1 MNKTKIIILLVISIL
16 FEIVIPSSVD
26 GNYPAGGLYFGV
38 SSNFLVGESEKF
50 TQYVQDELLAME
62 LPNQSGD
69 SDGVQY
75 SFTHFKLALNL
86 QDFFYAQLG
95 PGVFQM
101 GWDTIEFNLQWE
113 YEICVKKVVKL
124 CESGTITVYT
134 ASGQSVSLGT
144 TLDVLFNSSNA
155 KIEATSTVMPFE
167 AGAVVASVHC
177 TDSVC
182 LIPINDI
189 VSEVSSQFVSQVTN
203 GVTKAIN
210 DKAPSIEQLFT
221 PIKQIPIT
229 MDSGNR
235 YWIDLEGCL
244 VEANYSSNSPST
256 ITAAINGG
264 IVLENTDGN
273 FVYPTQTPSYIPYD
287 SQMESFTSDY
297 CITITG
303 YFIETLLDA
312 VLVPEFPMTI
322 QPSQIP
328 ASSPVQLNTSSD
340 FFSGIAP
347 NLTSKYPNVG
357 IQVNLMPPT
366 IPTVTINSSAII
378 LTDFEISTS
387 FLVLTDNDDAIPV
400 FNVLFKFDAE
410 IQTTV
415 YTDSVSVF
423 SLNSTL
429 LSITPNVTITDST
442 VGSVDA
448 TGFVQLIE
456 MAQSII
462 KIPSITYPVPSK
474 YSITNVNSQ
483 LGDQIIQLTFDLI
496 ENSTN
501 QKYLKKS
508 VNLN

>member
-1 MNKTKIIILLVISIL
+1 MIKINFILILVISIF
-16 FEIVIPSSVD
+16 FEITLSSSVD

-38 SSNFLVGESEKF
+38 SSNFLASESEKF
-50 TQYVQDELLAME
+50 TQYVQNELLSMD
-62 LPNQSGD
+62 LPDQSGD

-75 SFTHFKLALNL
+75 SFTHFKLALDL
-86 QDFFYAQLG
+86 QDFFYAQFG
-95 PGVFQM
+95 SGVFQM
-101 GWDTIEFNLQWE
+101 GWDTITFNLQWE
-113 YEICVKKVVKL
+113 YEICVKKVVKV

-134 ASGQSVSLGT
+134 TSGQSVSLGT
-144 TLDVLFNSSNA
+144 TLDILFNTSNA
-155 KIEATSTVMPFE
+155 KIEATTTVMPFE
-167 AGAVVASVHC
+167 SGAVVASVHC

-229 MDSGNR
+229 MNSGNQ

-273 FVYPTQTPSYIPYD
+273 YVYPTQTPSYVPYD

-297 CITITG
+297 CVTITG
-303 YFIETLLDA
+303 YFIESLLDA

-322 QPSQIP
+322 NPNQVPQ
-328 ASSPVQLNTSSD
+328 ASPVQLNTSDD
-340 FFSGIAP
+340 FFSGVAP
-347 NLTSKYPNVG
+347 NLTAKYPNLG

-387 FLVLTDNDDAIPV
+387 FLVLTNDGAIPV
-400 FNVLFKFDAE
+400 FNILFKFNAE
-410 IQTTV
+410 ISTTV

-429 LSITPNVTITDST
+429 LSITPNVTITDSN

-448 TGFVQLIE
+448 SGFLQLIE
-456 MAQSII
+456 IVQSVI

-483 LGDQIIQLTFDLI
+483 LGDQIIQLTFDLV
-496 ENSTN
+496 ENSN
-501 QKYLKKS
+501 NLKKS
-508 VNLN
+508 VNFN

>member
-1 MNKTKIIILLVISIL
+1 MIKINFIIILVISIF
-16 FEIVIPSSVD
+16 FEITLSSSVD

-38 SSNFLVGESEKF
+38 SSNFFAGESEKF
-50 TQYVQDELLAME
+50 TQYVQNELLSMD
-62 LPNQSGD
+62 LPDQSGD

-75 SFTHFKLALNL
+75 SFTHFKLALDL

-95 PGVFQM
+95 SGVFQM
-101 GWDTIEFNLQWE
+101 GWDTITFNLQWE
-113 YEICVKKVVKL
+113 YEICVKKVVKV

-134 ASGQSVSLGT
+134 TSGQSVSLGT
-144 TLDVLFNSSNA
+144 TLDVLFNTSNA
-155 KIEATSTVMPFE
+155 KIEATTTVMPFE
-167 AGAVVASVHC
+167 SGAVVASVHC

-210 DKAPSIEQLFT
+210 EKAPSIEQLFT

-229 MDSGNR
+229 MNSGNQ

-273 FVYPTQTPSYIPYD
+273 YVYPTQTPSYVPYD

-297 CITITG
+297 CVTITG
-303 YFIETLLDA
+303 YFIESLLDA

-322 QPSQIP
+322 NPSQVP
-328 ASSPVQLNTSSD
+328 QASPVQLNTSDD
-340 FFSGIAP
+340 FFSGVAP
-347 NLTSKYPNVG
+347 NLTTKYPNQG

-366 IPTVTINSSAII
+366 IPTVSINSSAII

-387 FLVLTDNDDAIPV
+387 FLVLTDDDAIPV

-410 IQTTV
+410 ISTTV

-429 LSITPNVTITDST
+429 LSITPNVTITDSN

-448 TGFVQLIE
+448 SGFVQLIE
-456 MAQSII
+456 IVQSVI

-496 ENSTN
+496 ENSN
-501 QKYLKKS
+501 NLKKS
-508 VNLN
+508 VNFN